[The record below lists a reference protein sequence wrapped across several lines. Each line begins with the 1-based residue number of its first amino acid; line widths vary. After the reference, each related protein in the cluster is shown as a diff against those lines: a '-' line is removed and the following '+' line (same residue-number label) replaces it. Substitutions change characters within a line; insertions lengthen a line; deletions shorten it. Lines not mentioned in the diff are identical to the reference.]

1 MAILSV
7 DLAFRR
13 WSDLGIVVLDR
24 SGPANADVPL
34 DLIQH
39 SAFDDSEP
47 ISPVPGL
54 GLSAVAGN
62 LARAQG
68 PDQPINCEIVVSTSP
83 GDNPGPVDPEILA
96 GRLNHL
102 CVTRSIQVIL
112 LDGPQ
117 AWKSRLNG
125 LEHSRIS
132 ERQLNTSAKTGLP
145 GMVKPVTYRAFAEFC
160 LDVYDALCRR
170 GWRRLETRTQPGSP
184 PERLLVESYPH
195 AAWKSLGL
203 KPLPSKRRAQISDL
217 AEAYGALRSIIP
229 ITTNRPPN
237 HDQLQ
242 AIVGGLPGLALE
254 ERNTAGARIVGNP
267 PRREDGHWREGF
279 IVLPVAP
286 TRQLQTSWLDSMRWL
301 D

>member
-1 MAILSV
+1 MAVLSV

-24 SGPANADVPL
+24 CRQEGLVAGRAGRQPA
-34 DLIQH
+34 
-39 SAFDDSEP
+39 DSP
-47 ISPVPGL
+47 IGCEII
-54 GLSAVAGN
+54 LSA
-62 LARAQG
+62 
-68 PDQPINCEIVVSTSP
+68 TP
-83 GDNPGPVDPEILA
+83 GDEPGPVDANILA

-102 CVTRSIQVIL
+102 CTVRGISVIM

-117 AWKSRLNG
+117 AWKSRTNG
-125 LEHSRIS
+125 LEHSRVS
-132 ERQLNTSAKTGLP
+132 ERQLNTAAKTGLP

-170 GWRRLETRTQPGSP
+170 GWQRLDTLAQPGSP
-184 PERLLVESYPH
+184 PARLLVESYPH

-203 KPLPSKRRAQISDL
+203 KPLPSKRRARVSDL
-217 AEAYGALRSIIP
+217 AAAYGALNSLIP

-254 ERNTAGARIVGNP
+254 ERNAAGARIVGKP

-279 IVLPVAP
+279 IVLPMPPLGAP
-286 TRQLQTSWLDSMRWL
+286 NAAGLKSMRWL

>member
-1 MAILSV
+1 MDRAQPDAGPGLMRGSNLSPGHLPSE
-7 DLAFRR
+7 DLQPG
-13 WSDLGIVVLDR
+13 DLEPAPPQSPRIA
-24 SGPANADVPL
+24 GPVKA
-34 DLIQH
+34 
-39 SAFDDSEP
+39 SEP
-47 ISPVPGL
+47 MI
-54 GLSAVAGN
+54 
-62 LARAQG
+62 R
-68 PDQPINCEIVVSTSP
+68 CEIIVTIGSAIER
-83 GDNPGPVDPEILA
+83 GPVDANLLA
-96 GRLNHL
+96 GQLNHL
-102 CVTRSIQVIL
+102 CNVRGIHVIL

-125 LEHSRIS
+125 LEHSRVS

-170 GWRRLETRTQPGSP
+170 GWRRLDTKDHPDTKEQPGSP
-184 PERLLVESYPH
+184 PERLLVESYPY

-203 KPLPSKRRAQISDL
+203 KPLPSKRRARVSDL
-217 AEAYGALRSIIP
+217 AEAYGALRSVIP
-229 ITTNRPPN
+229 FTTNRPPN

-254 ERNTAGARIVGNP
+254 ERNAAGARIVGHP

-279 IVLPVAP
+279 IVLPVVPRA
-286 TRQLQTSWLDSMRWL
+286 TVSASWLESLRWL